1 MRKPRLEPG
10 HYQAIITHILPA
22 SYVNQNTGI
31 EQEGIFVAYKIDY
44 EGRFSVTV
52 TLSGFHTSK
61 LTRTFGKLIK
71 AHGHRPGE
79 MMNISDKLMKRPV
92 GLEVKPN
99 GTLEFYRLAFD
110 DVPSVDSLN
119 LPSVDDAF
127 PDPTALEV

>member
-1 MRKPRLEPG
+1 MKKPRLEPG

-22 SYVNQNTGI
+22 SYVNQNTGV
-31 EQEGIFVAYKIDY
+31 EQEGIFIAYQIDG

-52 TLSGFHTSK
+52 TYSGFKTSK
-61 LTRTFGKLIK
+61 LTRTFGKLIA

-79 MMNISDKLMKRPV
+79 ILNITDKLMKRPV

-99 GTLEFYRLAFD
+99 GVLEFYRLLFD

-119 LPSVDDAF
+119 LPSVDDVF
-127 PDPTALEV
+127 PDLQALEG